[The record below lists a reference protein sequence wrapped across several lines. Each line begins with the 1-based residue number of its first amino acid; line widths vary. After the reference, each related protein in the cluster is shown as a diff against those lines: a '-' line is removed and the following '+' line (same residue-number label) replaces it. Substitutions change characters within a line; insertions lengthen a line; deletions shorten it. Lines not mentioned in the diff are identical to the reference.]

1 MWKFVWK
8 FTKKFF
14 YSLFYFLKKFFVFYF
29 FFFCKIFDFFRFE
42 FSNLDNARKDI
53 VLQDSKIQYV
63 YQKFYIEKQ
72 YLSALKGFY
81 LVDVLY
87 ILLFSRN
94 FSISG
99 RMSDFNLILF
109 RSYYRV
115 LNTKNGFYTN
125 YNQLKN
131 SYNFFD
137 TLKNILFVGLKSIW
151 IGLRFWLLSLFVG
164 LSLIYYSMVIRCL
177 PFNKTVFVWI
187 IVAMFSYWI
196 LSGFVFFIKKYQY
209 SKFTTAIQRFWRR
222 TYILFWLI
230 EFSLFSVYIYLTFNA
245 NQESF
250 YMFDQI
256 QAFKTHLYSWRLFLL
271 KLFPLTLLLIVG
283 YLFLLSMKWNIL
295 SKHTVWLLFI
305 TLLLVYIVWVEF
317 YQFFHTVNFYG
328 NFNWIY
334 DIDERVWTLELEPRK
349 TRTVNH
355 YVMLMIMLKF
365 WHIVFIF
372 GFWVFSVLRGLEI
385 GRVRYPLIS
394 ANLQNFLILYLFAWV
409 SMYPWIKFIL
419 RRYLDT
425 TYYWFYINNRELGI
439 RIFFN
444 DLNLFYYGIVDLCE
458 SYKTNFS
465 NFFKKSFFYWTLNND
480 DVVFSYRKSY
490 IKNHLVHIL
499 NNLK

>member
-1 MWKFVWK
+1 MWKFFKKIFWGL
-8 FTKKFF
+8 FQFIGKFF
-14 YSLFYFLKKFFVFYF
+14 KFYL

-42 FSNLDNARKDI
+42 FSNLDVARKNA
-53 VLQDSKIQYV
+53 LLEDSKIQHV
-63 YQKFYIEKQ
+63 YHRFYIEQQ
-72 YLSALKGFY
+72 YATTFY
-81 LVDVLY
+81 NFSFLDFFYVHF
-87 ILLFSRN
+87 FSRN
-94 FSISG
+94 NFLAG
-99 RMSDFNLILF
+99 RLNKFKTNLF
-109 RSYYRV
+109 RSYFRV
-115 LNTKNGFYTN
+115 LNTKNGFYFN
-125 YNQLKN
+125 FGQLKN

-137 TLKNILFVGLKSIW
+137 TFKNIFLVGLKSIW
-151 IGLRFWLLSLFVG
+151 IGLRFWILSLVIG
-164 LSLIYYSMVIRCL
+164 ISLIYYSMVIRCL

-187 IVAMFSYWI
+187 IVAMFAYWI

-209 SKFTTAIQRFWRR
+209 SKFTSAIQRFWRR
-222 TYILFWLI
+222 TYIIFWMI
-230 EFSLFSVYIYLTFNA
+230 EFSLFSVYIYLTLNA

-256 QAFKTHLYSWRLFLL
+256 QVFKTHLFSWRLFLL
-271 KLFPLTLLLIVG
+271 KLFPLTLLLILG

-305 TLLLVYIVWVEF
+305 TLLLTYVVWVEF
-317 YQFFHTVNFYG
+317 YQFFHVVNFYG

-372 GFWVFSVLRGLEI
+372 GFWVFSLLRGLEI

-425 TYYWFYINNRELGI
+425 TYYWFYINNRELGM
-439 RIFFN
+439 RVFFN
-444 DLNLFYYGIVDLCE
+444 DLNLFYYGVIDMFT
-458 SYKTNFS
+458 SYKTHLS
-465 NFFKKSFFYWTLNND
+465 NFFQKSFFYWTLSSED
-480 DVVFSYRKSY
+480 FVFSYRKTY
-490 IKNHLVHIL
+490 IRNNIINIL
-499 NNLK
+499 NNMK